1 MTEAC
6 LFEPAF
12 LYRISPEMERRLGSR
27 LNRRSFTGIGR
38 KWNAGWMG
46 PQLAFFTAGSAR

>member
-1 MTEAC
+1 MTEGR
-6 LFEPAF
+6 LLKLAF

-38 KWNAGWMG
+38 KWNAGWVG
-46 PQLAFFTAGSAR
+46 LESAFLTAGSAR